1 MQSNSKKMLEAMLLK
16 QITQYQLMIGQNM
29 QTKDAQKLFVYLM
42 KPELWLEILYQLH
55 LIEKLLEKEQSP
67 IKRVRYE
74 GMKEALLYI
83 LEKENEL

>member
-1 MQSNSKKMLEAMLLK
+1 
-16 QITQYQLMIGQNM
+16 
-29 QTKDAQKLFVYLM
+29 M

-74 GMKEALLYI
+74 GMKEAQLYI